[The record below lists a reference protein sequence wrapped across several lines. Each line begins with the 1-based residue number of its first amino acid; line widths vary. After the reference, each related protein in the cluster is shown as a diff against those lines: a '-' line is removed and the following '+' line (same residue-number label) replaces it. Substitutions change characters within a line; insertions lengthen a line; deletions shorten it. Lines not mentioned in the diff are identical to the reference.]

1 MEQAEIALR
10 RLASQRIARPL
21 GDDPAEVVR
30 WMGAI
35 QAQDYLGALW
45 AVGARTTGA
54 SEQAVAEA
62 LATGRIVRTWPMRGT
77 IHLVAPEDVRWMLAL
92 LTPRVVQRTQGRL
105 RQLGLDGAT
114 LTASERVLTA
124 ALEGGRQLTRHALF
138 AVLEDAGISTAG
150 QRGIHILGQL
160 AQAGVLC
167 FGAHAGKQPT
177 FTLLDEWVPAARPLS
192 RDEALAALTVRYFTS
207 HGPATVH
214 DFCWWSGLTVA
225 DARAGLATVSEQLTV
240 AQVAGQSYY
249 YDAGA
254 TLPEEQGRPFLL
266 PPFDEFLIAYRDRDA
281 SLDPAFSGRV
291 NPGANGIF
299 QPIVVV
305 DGRVIGTW
313 RRTRKT
319 RRIELAVSPFE
330 PWTPGLPTGL
340 APAAETYGRFLGL
353 HVELSVE
360 GHLSDQQ
367 PEPSDQTTALSETR

>member
-1 MEQAEIALR
+1 MEQTEIALR
-10 RLASQRIARPL
+10 RLASQRIAPPL
-21 GDDPAEVVR
+21 GSDPAAVVR

-45 AVGARTTGA
+45 AVGARTSGA
-54 SEQAVAEA
+54 SEQAVAAA

-92 LTPRVVQRTQGRL
+92 LTPRVAQRTQGRL

-124 ALEGGRQLTRHALF
+124 ALEGGRQLTRPVIFTAL
-138 AVLEDAGISTAG
+138 EEAGISTAG

-160 AQAGVLC
+160 AQAGLLC

-207 HGPATVH
+207 HGPATIH
-214 DFCWWSGLTVA
+214 DFCWWSGLTIA
-225 DARAGLATVSEQLTV
+225 DARTGLAAVSGELAV
-240 AQVAGQSYY
+240 AQVAGQSSY

-254 TLPEEQGRPFLL
+254 ALPEEQGRPFLL
-266 PPFDEFLIAYRDRDA
+266 PPFDEFLIAYRDRGA

-291 NPGANGIF
+291 NPGANGIVH
-299 QPIVVV
+299 PIVVV
-305 DGRVIGTW
+305 DGRVVGTW
-313 RRTRKT
+313 RRTLRT
-319 RRIELAVSPFE
+319 RRVELAVRPFE
-330 PWTPGLPTGL
+330 PWEPGLPTGL
-340 APAAETYGRFLGL
+340 APAAETYGRFLGV

-367 PEPSDQTTALSETR
+367 PAPANQTPAPPHTP